1 MRLSAALLVVLLVV
15 SSVAGVGA
23 GLAADDRAHA
33 PRAVSDSPAVTGPA
47 SATNTTSVND
57 TASNATVHD
66 STEMY
71 VSIRE
76 NGNARWNVTAR
87 FVLRDHNET
96 EAFRRL
102 ADEYRNGNA
111 DVGFTRKTFERVV
124 ERVDADSDRSM
135 ALRNVSRSAR
145 LHDNESVGSL
155 SLSFTWRNFTHVED
169 DRVVLGD
176 AFWIGSETWLPALTD
191 DQTLTVE
198 GPPDHYIISSN
209 VPHDG
214 PRISYEGPRKFEQ
227 GDFSVTYAPKSMETP
242 NSSVLPDL
250 SSTPG
255 LLVLFFLF
263 GTGMIGVYAWSQR
276 DGASPDSVEA
286 SDESRS
292 QAATTPVPDD
302 AGADAEGH
310 DADGEDDGDEQDME
324 LLSDEERVLRLL
336 RDNDGRMKQGQIVK
350 ETNWSNAKVSQL
362 LSKMNENDDVDKLRI
377 GRENLIT
384 LPDEDIADVD

>member
-1 MRLSAALLVVLLVV
+1 MRLSAALLVVLLVA
-15 SSVAGVGA
+15 SSVTGVGV

-33 PRAVSDSPAVTGPA
+33 PRAPSDPPAVAGSV
-47 SATNTTSVND
+47 SATNATPVNG
-57 TASNATVHD
+57 TESNATVRD
-66 STEMY
+66 GTEMY

-76 NGNARWNVTAR
+76 DGDARWNVTAR
-87 FVLRDHNET
+87 FVLRDDNET
-96 EAFRRL
+96 EAFRKL
-102 ADEYRNGNA
+102 ADDYRNGNA

-135 ALRNVSRSAR
+135 ELRNVSRTTR
-145 LHDNESVGSL
+145 LRDNESVGLL

-169 DRVVLGD
+169 ERVVLDD
-176 AFWIGSETWLPALTD
+176 AFWIGSETWLPALTN
-191 DQTLTVE
+191 DQSLTIE
-198 GPPDHYIISSN
+198 GPPGYYVDKSSVSHN
-209 VPHDG
+209 GTLV
-214 PRISYEGPRKFEQ
+214 RYEGPRKFEQ
-227 GDFSVTYAPKSMETP
+227 GDFSVTYAPKNTETP
-242 NSSVLPDL
+242 NSSNFPDV

-263 GTGMIGVYAWSQR
+263 GTGIIGVYVWSQR
-276 DGASPDSVEA
+276 DDSNHDSVA
-286 SDESRS
+286 RS
-292 QAATTPVPDD
+292 GEPRSPTAATAVPDD
-302 AGADAEGH
+302 AGAD
-310 DADGEDDGDEQDME
+310 GEDDDADDSDDEQGVE

-336 RDNDGRMKQGQIVK
+336 RDNDGRMKQSQIVK

>member
-1 MRLSAALLVVLLVV
+1 MRLSAALLVVLLVG
-15 SSVAGVGA
+15 SSMAGVGA

-33 PRAVSDSPAVTGPA
+33 PRAVSDSPAVTGSVSTSNA
-47 SATNTTSVND
+47 TSVNG

-76 NGNARWNVTAR
+76 DGNARWNVTAR
-87 FVLRDHNET
+87 FVLRDDNET

-111 DVGFTRKTFERVV
+111 DVGFTRETFERVV

-135 ALRNVSRSAR
+135 GLRSVSRSAR
-145 LHDNESVGSL
+145 LRDNGSVGLL
-155 SLSFTWRNFTHVED
+155 SLSFTWRNFTHVEGN
-169 DRVVLGD
+169 RVVLGD
-176 AFWIGSETWLPALTD
+176 AFWIESETWLPALTD
-191 DQTLTVE
+191 DQSLNVE
-198 GPPDHYIISSN
+198 GPPDHYISSSN
-209 VPHDG
+209 VPHNG
-214 PRISYEGPRKFEQ
+214 TRISYEGPRKFEQ
-227 GDFSVTYAPKSMETP
+227 GDFSVTYSPKSTETP
-242 NSSVLPDL
+242 TPSSFPDV

-255 LLVLFFLF
+255 LLIVFFLF
-263 GTGMIGVYAWSQR
+263 GTGIIGVYAWSQR
-276 DGASPDSVEA
+276 DGANPDSVEK
-286 SDESRS
+286 SDEPRS
-292 QAATTPVPDD
+292 PAAPSVADD
-302 AGADAEGH
+302 AGI
-310 DADGEDDGDEQDME
+310 DGEDHDQDGEDADDEQDVE

-362 LSKMNENDDVDKLRI
+362 LSKMNENEDVDKLRI

-384 LPDEDIADVD
+384 LPDEDVADMD